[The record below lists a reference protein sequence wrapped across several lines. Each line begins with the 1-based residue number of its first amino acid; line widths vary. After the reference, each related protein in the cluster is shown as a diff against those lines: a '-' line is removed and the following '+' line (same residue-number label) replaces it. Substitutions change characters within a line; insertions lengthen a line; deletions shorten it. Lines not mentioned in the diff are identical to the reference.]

1 MKKINNEYISSY
13 ESIKEIPNLIK
24 EKSQLKEV
32 DSCLLRT
39 SIFNLEDSFKRY
51 KSKIS
56 EYPKFKSKMKSKQS
70 YRTNN
75 IASTYKV
82 KLKLQVVYKKLK
94 NARKNLIHNISNKIV
109 KENDIIV
116 TETLKI
122 SKMVENKKIYEKR
135 YKRTASQLNFDDK
148 K

>member
-1 MKKINNEYISSY
+1 
-13 ESIKEIPNLIK
+13 
-24 EKSQLKEV
+24 
-32 DSCLLRT
+32 
-39 SIFNLEDSFKRY
+39 
-51 KSKIS
+51 
-56 EYPKFKSKMKSKQS
+56 MKSKQS

-135 YKRTASQLNFDDK
+135 YKRTASQLNFDDNK
-148 K
+148 